1 MRYKQLKQ
9 GYLIRIMKDEE
20 LITELTNFCKE
31 KFISGA
37 SLTGIGGVS
46 KCEIAYF
53 SMETTQYSAKVFN
66 EQLEL
71 LNITGNIT
79 LVNKQPFVHAHVVL
93 GDKNMKTYGGHLKSA
108 VVCPT
113 AEIILTEFV
122 DETVDEANGKDSK
135 LKIERKKDEK
145 SGLNLMEL

>member
-1 MRYKQLKQ
+1 MHYKQLKH

-31 KFISGA
+31 KLILGA
-37 SLTGIGGVS
+37 SLTGIGGAN

-53 SMETTQYSAKVFN
+53 SMETKQYSSKVFN

-71 LNITGNIT
+71 LSITGNIT
-79 LVNKQPFVHAHVVL
+79 IVNKQPFVHAHVVL
-93 GDKNMKTYGGHLKSA
+93 GDKGMKTYGGHLKNA
-108 VVCPT
+108 IVCPT

-122 DETVDEANGKDSK
+122 DETVDGANGIGTK
-135 LKIERKKDEK
+135 LKIERKKDEI
-145 SGLNLMEL
+145 SGLNLMDL